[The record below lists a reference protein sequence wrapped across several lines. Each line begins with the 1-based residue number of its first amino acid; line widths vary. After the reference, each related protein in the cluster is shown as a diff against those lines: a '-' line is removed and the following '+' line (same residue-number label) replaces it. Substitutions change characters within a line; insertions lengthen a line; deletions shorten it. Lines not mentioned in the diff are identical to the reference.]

1 LGRADLTHRGDIY
14 LCSPPAFFRDEFISL
29 ENSVPDYMSESTAF
43 SGQDTIQE
51 SFLKRIAALES
62 DTKSLAEELETT
74 RMEREEVRA
83 KLFESLIAN
92 KKYLREVERLKKEN
106 LLLKRMPLFLATVV
120 EMGPDYVLL
129 RQHGNNQEFITT
141 VAPEM
146 MEQLQ
151 PNSRVAINNS
161 LTVVRILERSVDV
174 RAKVMELVELPDV
187 SYDQVGG
194 LEAQI
199 QEVRETVELPLTNP
213 EIFQDIGIEPP
224 RGVLLYGLPGTGKTM
239 LAKAVA
245 HESKATFIHMSG
257 SELVH
262 KFIGEGAQLVR
273 DIFQMAREK
282 APSIIFIDEI
292 DAVGS
297 IRTHDGTTGSAE
309 VNRTMMQLLAEMDGF
324 RTRGDIRI
332 IAATNRID
340 ILDPALLR
348 PGRFDRIIEI
358 PMPSL
363 DGRLKILEIHTR
375 KMRKAEDVDLEQ
387 IAKATDE
394 ASGADLKSIA
404 VEAGMNALRRNANI
418 VSKEDFDSAIKKAM
432 GDDIEGSEESLRMFS

>member
-1 LGRADLTHRGDIY
+1 
-14 LCSPPAFFRDEFISL
+14 
-29 ENSVPDYMSESTAF
+29 MSESTAF

-51 SFLKRIAALES
+51 SFAKRIAALES

-74 RMEREEVRA
+74 RVEREEVRA

-106 LLLKRMPLFLATVV
+106 ILLKRMPLFLATVV

-141 VAPEM
+141 VATEM
-146 MEQLQ
+146 MEKLQ

-161 LTVVRILERSVDV
+161 LTIVRILDRSVDV

-187 SYDQVGG
+187 AYEQVGG
-194 LEAQI
+194 LETQI
-199 QEVRETVELPLTNP
+199 QEIRETVELPLTNP
-213 EIFQDIGIEPP
+213 EIFKDIGIEPP

-324 RTRGDIRI
+324 RTRGDIKI

-358 PMPSL
+358 PMPSME
-363 DGRLKILEIHTR
+363 GRLKILGIHSR
-375 KMRKAEDVDLEQ
+375 KMRMDGDVDLAE
-387 IAKATDE
+387 IAKNTDE
-394 ASGADLKSIA
+394 ASGADLKAIV
-404 VEAGMNALRRNANI
+404 VESGMNALRRNATS
-418 VSKEDFDSAIKKAM
+418 VARDDFEKAIRKVL
-432 GDDIEGSEESLRMFS
+432 GDEVEGSEEALRMFS

>member
-1 LGRADLTHRGDIY
+1 
-14 LCSPPAFFRDEFISL
+14 
-29 ENSVPDYMSESTAF
+29 MSETSAI
-43 SGQDTIQE
+43 SGQETIQE
-51 SFLKRIAALES
+51 SFVKRINALQS
-62 DTKSLAEELETT
+62 DNKNLAEELETT

-106 LLLKRMPLFLATVV
+106 ILLKRMPLFLATVM
-120 EMGPDYVLL
+120 EMGSDYVLL

-141 VAPEM
+141 APPELM
-146 MEQLQ
+146 GIIQT
-151 PNSRVAINNS
+151 NSRVAINNS
-161 LTVVRILERSVDV
+161 LTIVRVLDRSVDV
-174 RAKVMELVELPDV
+174 RAKVMELIEAPDV
-187 SYDQVGG
+187 SYEQVGG
-194 LEAQI
+194 LESQI
-199 QEVRETVELPLTNP
+199 QEIRETVELPLTNP
-213 EIFQDIGIEPP
+213 AIFKEIGIEPP

-324 RTRGDIRI
+324 RTRGDIKI

-358 PMPSL
+358 PMPSAE
-363 DGRLKILEIHTR
+363 GRLKILEIHSQ
-375 KMRKAEDVDLEQ
+375 KMKKDEDVDLAE
-387 IAKATDE
+387 IVKVTDE
-394 ASGADLKSIA
+394 ASGADLNAIV
-404 VEAGMNALRRNANI
+404 VEAGMNALRRGASS
-418 VSKEDFDSAIKKAM
+418 VAKSDFEVAIRKVL
-432 GDDIEGSEESLRMFS
+432 GDEVEGSEEALRMFS

>member
-1 LGRADLTHRGDIY
+1 
-14 LCSPPAFFRDEFISL
+14 
-29 ENSVPDYMSESTAF
+29 MSETSAI
-43 SGQDTIQE
+43 SGQETIQE
-51 SFLKRIAALES
+51 SFVKRINALQS
-62 DTKSLAEELETT
+62 DNKSLSEELETT

-92 KKYLREVERLKKEN
+92 KKYLREAERLKKEN
-106 LLLKRMPLFLATVV
+106 ILLKRMPLFLATVV
-120 EMGPDYVLL
+120 EMGSDYVLL

-141 VAPEM
+141 APPELLGTI
-146 MEQLQ
+146 QT
-151 PNSRVAINNS
+151 NSRVAINNS
-161 LTVVRILERSVDV
+161 LTIVRVLDRSVDV
-174 RAKVMELVELPDV
+174 RAKVMELVEAPDV
-187 SYDQVGG
+187 SYDEVGG
-194 LEAQI
+194 LESQI
-199 QEVRETVELPLTNP
+199 QEIRETVELPLTNP
-213 EIFQDIGIEPP
+213 AIFKDIGIEPP

-245 HESKATFIHMSG
+245 HESRATFIHMSG

-324 RTRGDIRI
+324 RTRGDIKI

-358 PMPSL
+358 PMPSIE
-363 DGRLKILEIHTR
+363 GRLKILKIHSQ
-375 KMRKAEDVDLEQ
+375 KMKKDEDVDLQE
-387 IAKATDE
+387 IVKATDE
-394 ASGADLKSIA
+394 ASGADLNAIV
-404 VEAGMNALRRNANI
+404 VEAGMNALRRGASS
-418 VSKEDFDSAIKKAM
+418 VSRNDFEVAIEKVL
-432 GDDIEGSEESLRMFS
+432 GDEIEGSEEALRMFS

>member
-1 LGRADLTHRGDIY
+1 
-14 LCSPPAFFRDEFISL
+14 
-29 ENSVPDYMSESTAF
+29 MSESTTV
-43 SGQDTIQE
+43 SDQGTIQE
-51 SFLKRIAALES
+51 SFAKRISALEMEIKN
-62 DTKSLAEELETT
+62 TAEELESTKI
-74 RMEREEVRA
+74 EREEIRA
-83 KLFESLIAN
+83 KLFESLITN

-106 LLLKRMPLFLATVV
+106 TLLRRMPLFMATVMEV
-120 EMGPDYVLL
+120 AEDYVLL
-129 RQHGNNQEFITT
+129 RQHGNNQEFITA
-141 VAPEM
+141 APPELM
-146 MEQLQ
+146 SKLE
-151 PNSRVAINNS
+151 PNTRVAINNS
-161 LTVVRILERSVDV
+161 LTIVRILDRSVDV
-174 RAKVMELVELPDV
+174 RAKTMELIEAPDI

-194 LEAQI
+194 LEEQI
-199 QEVRETVELPLTNP
+199 KEIRETVELPLTSP
-213 EIFQDIGIEPP
+213 EIFAEIGIEPP

-282 APSIIFIDEI
+282 APSILFIDEI

-324 RTRGDIRI
+324 RTRGDIKI

-358 PMPSL
+358 PMPTL
-363 DGRLKILEIHTR
+363 EGRHKILEIHAR
-375 KMRKAEDVDLEQ
+375 KMKKAQNIDLLE
-387 IAKATDE
+387 IAKQTED
-394 ASGADLKSIA
+394 ASGADLKSIV
-404 VEAGMNALRRNANI
+404 VEAGMNAIRTGAHEVTLQ
-418 VSKEDFDSAIKKAM
+418 DFEKAIKKVL
-432 GDDIEGSEESLRMFS
+432 GDEEESTGEALRMFS

>member
-1 LGRADLTHRGDIY
+1 
-14 LCSPPAFFRDEFISL
+14 
-29 ENSVPDYMSESTAF
+29 MSESTAF

-74 RMEREEVRA
+74 RVEREEVRA

-106 LLLKRMPLFLATVV
+106 ILLKRMPLFLATVV

-141 VAPEM
+141 VAAEM
-146 MEQLQ
+146 MEKLQ

-161 LTVVRILERSVDV
+161 LTIVRILDRSVDV

-187 SYDQVGG
+187 AYEQVGG
-194 LEAQI
+194 LETQI
-199 QEVRETVELPLTNP
+199 QEIRETVELPLTNP
-213 EIFQDIGIEPP
+213 DIFKDIGIEPP

-324 RTRGDIRI
+324 RTRGDIKI

-358 PMPSL
+358 PMPSME
-363 DGRLKILEIHTR
+363 GRLKILEIHSR
-375 KMRKAEDVDLEQ
+375 KMKTDEDVDLVE
-387 IAKATDE
+387 IAKTTDE
-394 ASGADLKSIA
+394 ASGADLKAIV
-404 VEAGMNALRRNANI
+404 VEAGMNALRRNATS
-418 VSKEDFDSAIKKAM
+418 VARDDFEKAIRKVL
-432 GDDIEGSEESLRMFS
+432 GDEVEGSEEALRMFS

>member
-1 LGRADLTHRGDIY
+1 
-14 LCSPPAFFRDEFISL
+14 
-29 ENSVPDYMSESTAF
+29 MSESTAF

-51 SFLKRIAALES
+51 SFSKRIAALES

-74 RMEREEVRA
+74 RVEWEEVRA

-106 LLLKRMPLFLATVV
+106 ILLKRMPLFLATVV

-141 VAPEM
+141 VATEM
-146 MEQLQ
+146 MEKLQ

-161 LTVVRILERSVDV
+161 LTIVRILDRSVDV

-187 SYDQVGG
+187 SYEQVGG
-194 LEAQI
+194 LETQI
-199 QEVRETVELPLTNP
+199 QEIRETVELPLTNP
-213 EIFQDIGIEPP
+213 EIFKDIGIEPP

-324 RTRGDIRI
+324 RTRGDIKI

-358 PMPSL
+358 PMPSME
-363 DGRLKILEIHTR
+363 GRLKILGIHSR
-375 KMRKAEDVDLEQ
+375 KMRMDGDVDLAEV
-387 IAKATDE
+387 AKNTDE
-394 ASGADLKSIA
+394 ASGADLKAIV
-404 VEAGMNALRRNANI
+404 VESGMNALRRNATS
-418 VSKEDFDSAIKKAM
+418 VARDDFEKAIRKVL
-432 GDDIEGSEESLRMFS
+432 GDEVEGSEEALRMFS

>member
-1 LGRADLTHRGDIY
+1 
-14 LCSPPAFFRDEFISL
+14 
-29 ENSVPDYMSESTAF
+29 MSETSAI
-43 SGQDTIQE
+43 SGQETIQE
-51 SFLKRIAALES
+51 SFLKRISALQSEN
-62 DTKSLAEELETT
+62 KSLAEELETT

-106 LLLKRMPLFLATVV
+106 VLLKRMPLFLATVV
-120 EMGPDYVLL
+120 EMGSDYVLL

-141 VAPEM
+141 APPELM
-146 MEQLQ
+146 GMIQT
-151 PNSRVAINNS
+151 NSRVAINNS
-161 LTVVRILERSVDV
+161 LTIVRVLDRSVDV
-174 RAKVMELVELPDV
+174 RAKVMELIEAPDV
-187 SYDQVGG
+187 SYEQVGG
-194 LEAQI
+194 LESQI
-199 QEVRETVELPLTNP
+199 QEIRETVELPLTNP
-213 EIFQDIGIEPP
+213 AIFKDIGIEPP

-324 RTRGDIRI
+324 RTRGDIKI

-358 PMPSL
+358 PMPSAV
-363 DGRLKILEIHTR
+363 GRLKILEIHSR
-375 KMRKAEDVDLEQ
+375 KMKKDDDVDLME
-387 IAKATDE
+387 IVKATEE
-394 ASGADLKSIA
+394 ASGADLNAIV
-404 VEAGMNALRRNANI
+404 VEAGMNALRKGAST
-418 VSKEDFDSAIKKAM
+418 VGKSDFEAAIKKVL
-432 GDDIEGSEESLRMFS
+432 GDEIEGSEEALRMFS

>member
-1 LGRADLTHRGDIY
+1 
-14 LCSPPAFFRDEFISL
+14 
-29 ENSVPDYMSESTAF
+29 MSESTTV
-43 SGQDTIQE
+43 SDQGTIQE
-51 SFLKRIAALES
+51 SFAKRISALEMEIKNTA
-62 DTKSLAEELETT
+62 DELESTKI
-74 RMEREEVRA
+74 EREEIRA
-83 KLFESLIAN
+83 KLFESLITN

-106 LLLKRMPLFLATVV
+106 TLLRRMPLFMATVMEV
-120 EMGPDYVLL
+120 AEDYVLL
-129 RQHGNNQEFITT
+129 RQHGNNQEFITA
-141 VAPEM
+141 APPELM
-146 MEQLQ
+146 SKLE
-151 PNSRVAINNS
+151 PNTRVAINNS
-161 LTVVRILERSVDV
+161 LTIVRILDRSVDV
-174 RAKVMELVELPDV
+174 RAKTMELIEAPDV

-194 LEAQI
+194 LEEQI
-199 QEVRETVELPLTNP
+199 KEIRETVELPLTSP
-213 EIFQDIGIEPP
+213 EIFAEIGIEPP

-282 APSIIFIDEI
+282 APSILFIDEI

-324 RTRGDIRI
+324 RTRGDIKI

-358 PMPSL
+358 PMPTL
-363 DGRLKILEIHTR
+363 EGRQKILEIHAR
-375 KMRKAEDVDLEQ
+375 KMKKAVGIDLME
-387 IAKATDE
+387 IAKQTED
-394 ASGADLKSIA
+394 ASGADLKAIV
-404 VEAGMNALRRNANI
+404 VEAGMNAIRTGAHEVTLQ
-418 VSKEDFDSAIKKAM
+418 DFDKAIKKVL
-432 GDDIEGSEESLRMFS
+432 GDEEEGSEEALRMFT

>member
-1 LGRADLTHRGDIY
+1 
-14 LCSPPAFFRDEFISL
+14 
-29 ENSVPDYMSESTAF
+29 
-43 SGQDTIQE
+43 
-51 SFLKRIAALES
+51 
-62 DTKSLAEELETT
+62 
-74 RMEREEVRA
+74 
-83 KLFESLIAN
+83 
-92 KKYLREVERLKKEN
+92 
-106 LLLKRMPLFLATVV
+106 V

-141 VAPEM
+141 VAAEM
-146 MEQLQ
+146 MEKLQ

-161 LTVVRILERSVDV
+161 LTIVRILDRSVDV
-174 RAKVMELVELPDV
+174 RAKVMELVELPDIA
-187 SYDQVGG
+187 YEQVGG
-194 LEAQI
+194 LETQI
-199 QEVRETVELPLTNP
+199 QEIRETVELPLTNP
-213 EIFQDIGIEPP
+213 DIFKDIGIEPP

-324 RTRGDIRI
+324 RTRGDIKI

-358 PMPSL
+358 PMPSME
-363 DGRLKILEIHTR
+363 GRLKILEIHSR
-375 KMRKAEDVDLEQ
+375 KMKTDEDVDLVE
-387 IAKATDE
+387 IAKTTDE
-394 ASGADLKSIA
+394 ASGADLKAIV
-404 VEAGMNALRRNANI
+404 VEAGMNALRRNATS
-418 VSKEDFDSAIKKAM
+418 VARDDFEKAIRKVL
-432 GDDIEGSEESLRMFS
+432 GDEVEGSEEALRMFS

>member
-1 LGRADLTHRGDIY
+1 
-14 LCSPPAFFRDEFISL
+14 
-29 ENSVPDYMSESTAF
+29 MSESTAF

-51 SFLKRIAALES
+51 SFSKRIAALES

-74 RMEREEVRA
+74 RVEREEVRA

-106 LLLKRMPLFLATVV
+106 ILLKRMPLFLATVV

-141 VAPEM
+141 VATEM
-146 MEQLQ
+146 MEKLQ

-161 LTVVRILERSVDV
+161 LTIVRILDRSVDV

-187 SYDQVGG
+187 SYEQVGG
-194 LEAQI
+194 LETQI
-199 QEVRETVELPLTNP
+199 QEIRETVELPLTNP
-213 EIFQDIGIEPP
+213 EIFKDIGIEPP

-324 RTRGDIRI
+324 RTRGDIKI

-358 PMPSL
+358 PMPSME
-363 DGRLKILEIHTR
+363 GRLKILQIHSR
-375 KMRKAEDVDLEQ
+375 KMRMDGDIDLAE
-387 IAKATDE
+387 IAKNTDE
-394 ASGADLKSIA
+394 ASGADLKAIV
-404 VEAGMNALRRNANI
+404 VESGMNALRRNATS
-418 VSKEDFDSAIKKAM
+418 VARDDFEKAIRKVL
-432 GDDIEGSEESLRMFS
+432 GDEVEGSEEALRMFS

>member
-1 LGRADLTHRGDIY
+1 
-14 LCSPPAFFRDEFISL
+14 
-29 ENSVPDYMSESTAF
+29 MSESTTA
-43 SGQDTIQE
+43 SGQETIQE
-51 SFLKRIAALES
+51 TFLKRISALEVENKNLL
-62 DTKSLAEELETT
+62 DELETT
-74 RMEREEVRA
+74 KVEREEVRA

-106 LLLKRMPLFLATVV
+106 AMLRRMPLFLATVV
-120 EMGPDYVLL
+120 EIGDDYVLL

-141 VAPEM
+141 VPSEFM
-146 MEQLQ
+146 STLQ

-161 LTVVRILERSVDV
+161 LTIVRILDRSLDA
-174 RAKVMELVELPDV
+174 RAKIMELIEAPDV
-187 SYDQVGG
+187 SYDQIGG
-194 LEAQI
+194 LNSQI
-199 QEVRETVELPLTNP
+199 LEIQETVELPLTKP
-213 EIFQDIGIEPP
+213 EMFIEIGIEPP
-224 RGVLLYGLPGTGKTM
+224 RGVLLFGLPGTGKTL

-273 DIFQMAREK
+273 DIFQMARDK

-324 RTRGDIRI
+324 RSRGDVRI

-358 PMPSL
+358 PMPNTEA
-363 DGRLKILEIHTR
+363 RHKILQIHAR
-375 KMRKAEDVDLEQ
+375 NMRRLEVDLFE
-387 IAKATDE
+387 IAKQTE
-394 ASGADLKSIA
+394 GASGADLKAIV
-404 VEAGMNALRRNANI
+404 VEAGMNALRRNDNT
-418 VSKEDFDSAIKKAM
+418 VYLMDFDRAVKKVL
-432 GDDIEGSEESLRMFS
+432 GFDEKNNEESFRMFS